1 MNRHRLNVLWLAV
14 LLAALH
20 CSLPPAIAEAKDG
33 VSEALLS
40 NGMKVI
46 LQENHRAPIVSFQV
60 WYRAGSRN
68 EQWGKTGLAHLLEH
82 LMFKGTAK
90 VPGSEFSRRVQ
101 ENGAEFNAFTSSDY
115 AGYFETLSSDRI
127 QVAIELEADRMK
139 NLKLTDEDFGTERM
153 VVTEE
158 RRMRTEDNPQAYLM
172 EQLDATAYVTQP
184 YHWPPVGWID
194 DIGRLTVED
203 ARAFY
208 RTYYNPANAFI
219 VVVGDATMEDLL
231 PRLEKTFGSIPK
243 ETVPEAFHY
252 EDPPQAGERRIEV
265 ARPAQ
270 LATIILAYHVPNVRS
285 ADSYVLEVISSIL
298 GAAKSSR
305 LYERLITEGKMAV
318 EADADYSHLSFDPG
332 LFYLSA
338 TVMPDKTAEEVEAA
352 MVAELERLKNE
363 PLGAEELQKAKNQLE
378 AGFVFQRDSLFYQ
391 GMMLARYEIASS
403 WKELADYVPSIR
415 KVTAEDIQRVARL
428 YFTPRNLTAGTL
440 VPVAGEGGAPPPG
453 GSAIREKVVRLRDDG
468 TAGSRTLPPNGPSAG
483 AAAVQQEVWKP

>member
-1 MNRHRLNVLWLAV
+1 VIPHRLNLLWLAV
-14 LLAALH
+14 LLVAFH
-20 CSLPPAIAEAKDG
+20 SGLPPALAGAKEG

-68 EQWGKTGLAHLLEH
+68 EQWGRTGLAHLLEH
-82 LMFKGTAK
+82 MMFKGTAT

-101 ENGAEFNAFTSSDY
+101 ENGAEFNAFTASDY
-115 AGYFETLSSDRI
+115 AAYFETLSSDRI
-127 QVAIELEADRMK
+127 QIAIELESDRMK
-139 NLKLTDEDFGTERM
+139 NLKLTEEDFRKERM

-194 DIGRLTVED
+194 DIGRLTVDD

-231 PRLEKTFGSIPK
+231 PRLEKTFGAIPR
-243 ETVPEAFHY
+243 ETVPEPLHF
-252 EDPPQAGERRIEV
+252 EDPPQSGERRIEV

-270 LATIILAYHVPNVRS
+270 LASLIMAYHVPNVRS
-285 ADSYVLEVISSIL
+285 EDSYVLEVISSVL

-305 LYERLITEGKMAV
+305 LYERLITEGKLAV

-332 LFYLSA
+332 LFYISA
-338 TVMPDKTAEEVEAA
+338 SVMPDKTAREVEEAI
-352 MVAELERLKNE
+352 VAELERLKNE
-363 PLGAEELQKAKNQLE
+363 PVGAEELEKAKNQLE
-378 AGFVFQRDSLFYQ
+378 AGFVFQRDSLFVQ

-403 WKELADYVPSIR
+403 WKELARYVPSVR
-415 KVTAEDIQRVARL
+415 RVTAEDIQRVARR

-440 VPVAGEGGAPPPG
+440 VPDAGEGGAPPPV
-453 GSAIREKVVRLRDDG
+453 GSAIRDKVVQLRDDG
-468 TAGSRTLPPNGPSAG
+468 AARTEVLRPGGPLPGT
-483 AAAVQQEVWKP
+483 AAVQ